1 VHQVANYCEELETEF
16 GFFEDIYCSLV
27 GKIKGMIYGWPSRVT
42 IIGLLPNRSNA
53 FAVTWDE
60 LLATGRF
67 KNPVA
72 LATFMKHYFSY
83 EALDASQKFS
93 RLRSMER
100 QNPLFSANTRID
112 KMSKMIKNLYSAVS
126 MDQENQTGVQAQ
138 LNDMKATTRRLE
150 RDNRELRA
158 CNQELQKTTNE
169 ILQVVKTLANRPQG
183 NAVPASERTLSRNT
197 AFLDRLA
204 NAPRESRTNRS
215 PRVYESFSKDIED
228 EVNPWE
234 DTRC

>member
-1 VHQVANYCEELETEF
+1 MSSDGFRVACQ
-16 GFFEDIYCSLV
+16 DIPPEPVPWKC
-27 GKIKGMIYGWPSRVT
+27 PT
-42 IIGLLPNRSNA
+42 TGLLPNRSNA